1 MVVVRVGLYSQTW
14 NSDEIKNENI
24 MWQAS
29 CHVCAYV
36 CVTRVYKIHYEV
48 FNPWSCLMIHTW
60 TTFKGKNPK
69 FNFLL
74 LHQLYFSHMLLTCCK
89 VCTNFSHG
97 TVSFLYDTICFSHGP
112 IHFSYALFYT
122 VCTLSVQFEFI
133 SYNRWSI
140 TFLKKPRTQE
150 F

>member
-69 FNFLL
+69 YNFLL

-140 TFLKKPRTQE
+140 KFLKKPRTQE